1 MMSFIIIKHLFKPRE
16 CTTEK
21 VNSIVN
27 HGLESI
33 IVDDYWL
40 TFNKCITLM
49 HNLKSRRNSREG
61 KAVKEVY
68 RTSVLPD

>member
-1 MMSFIIIKHLFKPRE
+1 M
-16 CTTEK
+16 
-21 VNSIVN
+21 IVN

-40 TFNKCITLM
+40 NFNKCITLM
-49 HNLKSRRNSREG
+49 HNLISRRNSREG

-68 RTSVLPD
+68 V

>member
-1 MMSFIIIKHLFKPRE
+1 MMGMSFIIFIHLFKPRE
-16 CTTEK
+16 CTTER

-40 TFNKCITLM
+40 NFNKCITLM
-49 HNLKSRRNSREG
+49 HNLISRRNSREG

-68 RTSVLPD
+68 V